1 MSGRA
6 DFAQS
11 KNGNEIKPYILCAI
25 YEMAGT
31 TVGGALLDTRHDS
44 TKTL

>member
-6 DFAQS
+6 AFAQS
-11 KNGNEIKPYILCAI
+11 KNGNEIKPYILRAI

-31 TVGGALLDTRHDS
+31 VVGGALLDTRHDS

>member
-11 KNGNEIKPYILCAI
+11 KNANEIKLYILRAI

-31 TVGGALLDTRHDS
+31 MVGGALLDTWHDS